1 MILVWASPFNN
12 HLVSM
17 VSNDIRSCM
26 DKVYVELGMEVWQER
41 QSQQKGY
48 ASPITWLLVRC
59 ILRFCSQLKKTPS
72 LDPSVAGP
80 IETPWPCL
88 LLIMILTTPSR
99 QRLADYPPPP
109 LAEAGWLSESRSWSL
124 SLSGLHGFTV
134 DPRAKWRPEIYII
147 CKWIRYCIVL
157 YWYHIISYRILL
169 HIIFL
174 YDTLPHHFIEYQS
187 VLHCTALHCTALRCA
202 ALHCTALHCT
212 ALHCTALHCTALH
225 CTALHCTV
233 LYCTVL
239 YCTVL
244 YCTVLYC
251 TVLCC
256 AVLCCAVL
264 CCAVLCCAVLCCAV
278 LCNSYLRVNENYIIN
293 KNTLLNRPTSSWSSK
308 CADFNK

>member
-88 LLIMILTTPSR
+88 LLIMILTAPSR

-109 LAEAGWLSESRSWSL
+109 APSRGWLTIRITIMILISL
-124 SLSGLHGFTV
+124 
-134 DPRAKWRPEIYII
+134 
-147 CKWIRYCIVL
+147 WIAR
-157 YWYHIISYRILL
+157 
-169 HIIFL
+169 
-174 YDTLPHHFIEYQS
+174 
-187 VLHCTALHCTALRCA
+187 
-202 ALHCTALHCT
+202 
-212 ALHCTALHCTALH
+212 
-225 CTALHCTV
+225 
-233 LYCTVL
+233 LYCG
-239 YCTVL
+239 
-244 YCTVLYC
+244 
-251 TVLCC
+251 
-256 AVLCCAVL
+256 
-264 CCAVLCCAVLCCAV
+264 
-278 LCNSYLRVNENYIIN
+278 SQ
-293 KNTLLNRPTSSWSSK
+293 SK
-308 CADFNK
+308 VTTRNIYHM